1 MTMYYQQKRLRATQ
15 IHVEVGVNDMKRQ
28 LLLLVLG
35 DFKFDAK
42 QYVFRSHRIVNYLHL
57 L

>member
-28 LLLLVLG
+28 LLLPTFTIDKVLHVCRQIL
-35 DFKFDAK
+35 FVPM
-42 QYVFRSHRIVNYLHL
+42 QSI
-57 L
+57 